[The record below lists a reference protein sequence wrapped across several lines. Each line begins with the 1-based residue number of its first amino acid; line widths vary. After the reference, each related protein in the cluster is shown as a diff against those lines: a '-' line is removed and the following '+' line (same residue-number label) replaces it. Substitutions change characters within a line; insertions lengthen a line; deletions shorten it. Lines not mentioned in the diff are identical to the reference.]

1 MVESSLDRAEL
12 ARRVARVSTG
22 YFLRALRLLTDLG
35 HGDVLDA
42 IICQAI
48 ISANTGHLNQLHD
61 SVPRPP
67 PPPGL
72 PRDDQRKPIS
82 ILALADSLGLP
93 FETTRRHVNRLIK
106 NGACKRVKGGVIV
119 PTATLDAPR
128 YDAATDLNLTYVQQ
142 FVRSLRRVGLDVE

>member
-1 MVESSLDRAEL
+1 M
-12 ARRVARVSTG
+12 ARVSTS

-48 ISANTGHLNQLHD
+48 ISANTGHLSQLHG

-67 PPPGL
+67 PPAGL

-82 ILALADSLGLP
+82 ILALAESLGLP

-106 NGACKRVKGGVIV
+106 SGACQRVKGGVIV
-119 PTATLDAPR
+119 PSSTLDTPKYA
-128 YDAATDLNLTYVQQ
+128 AATDLNLTYVQQ
-142 FVRSLRRVGLDVE
+142 LVRGLRRVGLDVD